1 VALEAF
7 LVAVGLLTDNGS
19 LVELGLVGYFLETS
33 GQPAG
38 VQSQLQT
45 EFFRDLFTDL
55 VQGGLL
61 SPP

>member
-1 VALEAF
+1 LDAL
-7 LVAVGLLTDNGS
+7 LVAVGILTDNTT
-19 LVELGLVGYFLETS
+19 LVALGLAGYFLETS

-55 VQGGLL
+55 VLGSLL